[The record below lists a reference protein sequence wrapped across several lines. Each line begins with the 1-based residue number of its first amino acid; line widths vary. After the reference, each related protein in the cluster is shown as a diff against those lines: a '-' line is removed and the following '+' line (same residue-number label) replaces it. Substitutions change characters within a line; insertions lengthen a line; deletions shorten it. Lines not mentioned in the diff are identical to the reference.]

1 MSIVNVRLVN
11 YIWNPH
17 LPQQRILRRHT
28 GGNNPFLRRRN
39 ARLAPG
45 LRAVR
50 LASAHNRIT
59 TIFLLPNNDVLNKNF
74 TPLYTP
80 LQSTHVGV
88 IGTNDCAQALDDP
101 LRDLDRTGEVVVLVE
116 GVATAPAEETV
127 AAEPVPRDVHGL
139 VVLVDVFR
147 DTEAEAVDH
156 VTDRLRQASLQ

>member
-1 MSIVNVRLVN
+1 MAGRGGHRCRRVAGDDTLRI
-11 YIWNPH
+11 
-17 LPQQRILRRHT
+17 QR
-28 GGNNPFLRRRN
+28 
-39 ARLAPG
+39 
-45 LRAVR
+45 
-50 LASAHNRIT
+50 
-59 TIFLLPNNDVLNKNF
+59 
-74 TPLYTP
+74 TPL
-80 LQSTHVGV
+80 LQDVGV